1 MPWSEMSL
9 MDLRREFVELA
20 RSPGAN
26 VSALCRRF
34 GISRKAGYKWL
45 GRAAA
50 GEGLADRSRRP
61 VSSPKQTAAEV
72 EGRVIELRLE
82 HPTWG
87 GRKIR
92 RRLLDLGEEAA
103 PAASTISEILSRS
116 GLIDPA
122 EALRHQAFIRFEHD
136 RPNAL
141 WQMDFKGHFAHA
153 SGRCHPL
160 TVLDDHSRFSICRAA
175 CENEQTLTVQ
185 DQLTLRFERY
195 GLPDRINVDNGSPWG
210 GGSGGAGSGDG
221 EPCARYTPL
230 TVWLARLG
238 VKVSHSRPYHPQTN
252 GKDERFHRTLKAD
265 VIQNRTFRDL
275 AHCQSAFDQWR
286 TIYNTERPHQAIGM
300 AVPASRYRVSPR
312 PFPKTLP
319 DLEYAPDDIVRKVQ
333 NCGRLHF
340 KGRRFNLPDAFVG
353 QPVGIRPTDH
363 DGLWNVFFAAQLI
376 SQIDLRD
383 QNGLT

>member
-26 VSALCRRF
+26 VAALCRRF
-34 GISRKAGYKWL
+34 GISRKAGYKWIE
-45 GRAAA
+45 RVAA

-61 VSSPKQTAAEV
+61 ASSPKRTVAEA
-72 EGRVIELRLE
+72 EARVIELRLE

-92 RRLLDLGEEAA
+92 RRLLDLGAATA
-103 PAASTISEILSRS
+103 PAASTISGILSRS
-116 GLIDPA
+116 GLIDPN
-122 EALRHQAFIRFEHD
+122 EAVRHQAFIRFEHD

-153 SGRCHPL
+153 GGRCHPL
-160 TVLDDHSRFSICRAA
+160 TVLDDHSRFSICLAA
-175 CENEQTLTVQ
+175 CENEKTQTVQ
-185 DQLTLRFERY
+185 DQLTVRFQRY
-195 GLPDRINVDNGSPWG
+195 GLPERINVDNGSPWG
-210 GGSGGAGSGDG
+210 DSSGG
-221 EPCARYTPL
+221 RYTPL

-238 VKVSHSRPYHPQTN
+238 VRVSHSRPYHPQTN

-265 VIQNRTFRDL
+265 VIQNRMFQDL
-275 AHCQSAFDQWR
+275 AHCQSAFDRWR
-286 TIYNTERPHQAIGM
+286 CVYNTERPHQAIGM
-300 AVPASRYRVSPR
+300 AVPASRYQVSPR

-319 DLEYAPDDIVRKVQ
+319 ELEYGPDDIVRKVQ
-333 NCGRLHF
+333 HSGRLHF

-353 QPVGIRPTDH
+353 QPVGLRPTDH
-363 DGLWNVFFAAQLI
+363 DGLWNVFFAAQII

-383 QNGLT
+383 QNGQT